1 MTDLESTGAG
11 PDFAQGIDKTELL
24 GRNIVAGR
32 VGSEAALLVST
43 DSGFHIIGAHCTHY
57 HGPLAKGL
65 LVDDTIRCPWHHAC
79 FSIKTGEALRA
90 PALSPVPSWIVE
102 ERDGKIFAH
111 EKRKRSTP
119 PALVATDA
127 PNNIVIIGGGAAGFS
142 AADTLRRRG
151 YQGSIV
157 VLSDDPAPPVDRPNL
172 SKDYLAG
179 KAPESW
185 IPLKPAGFYGKNQID
200 LRLGTNVTDINV
212 ASRKA
217 LLGNGSTVSYDRLL
231 LATGA
236 EPIRLSIPGADQ
248 PHVHTL
254 RSLADS
260 RAIIDAA
267 SRARRAVVLGA
278 SFIGL
283 EVAASLRQRG
293 IDVDVVAPDRRPL
306 ERIFGPQMGDFIRKL
321 HEDHGVVF
329 HLEDKATAIEGKEV
343 RLGSGD
349 ALKADLV
356 IVGVGVRP
364 RLELAVKAGLSVGR
378 GVLVDAYLQTSA
390 PGVFAAGD
398 IARWPDP
405 HSGASLRI
413 EHWVVAQRQGQ
424 TAALNMISREEK
436 FTGVPFFWS
445 QHYDT
450 RINYVGH
457 AESWDEIT
465 VEGDIASKNCL
476 LRFQKAGRLLA
487 VASISRDLDNLR
499 AEMTMERS

>member
-1 MTDLESTGAG
+1 VTEPKSTAAG
-11 PDFAQGIDKTELL
+11 PDFAQGIDAADLVSRE
-24 GRNIVAGR
+24 IIAGR
-32 VGSEAALLVST
+32 VGDEAALLIRT

-57 HGPLAKGL
+57 HGPLAQGL
-65 LVDDTIRCPWHHAC
+65 LVEDTIRCPWHHAC
-79 FSIKTGEALRA
+79 FSIKSGEALRA
-90 PALSPVPSWIVE
+90 PAFSPVPSWIVE
-102 ERDGKIFAH
+102 ERDGKIFAR
-111 EKRKRSTP
+111 EKCKRPTP
-119 PALVATDA
+119 LALVATDA

-142 AADTLRRRG
+142 AADTLRREG
-151 YQGSIV
+151 YQGSII

-185 IPLKPAGFYGKNQID
+185 IPLKPASFYSKNQID
-200 LRLGTNVTDINV
+200 LRLGTNVTDIDV

-217 LLGNGSTVSYDRLL
+217 VLGNGSTVSYDRLL

-236 EPIRLSIPGADQ
+236 EPVRLQIPGADL

-254 RSLADS
+254 RTIGDS
-260 RAIIDAA
+260 RAIIEATG
-267 SRARRAVVLGA
+267 RAHRAVVLGA

-293 IDVDVVAPDRRPL
+293 IDVHVVAPDRRPL
-306 ERIFGPQMGDFIRKL
+306 ERVFGPQMGDFIRKL

-329 HLEDKATAIEGKEV
+329 HLENKATAIEGNEV

-349 ALKADLV
+349 TLEADLV
-356 IVGVGVRP
+356 VVGVGVRP
-364 RLELAVKAGLSVGR
+364 RIELAAKAGLSVDR

-390 PGVFAAGD
+390 RGIFAAGD

-405 HSGASLRI
+405 HSGTSLRI
-413 EHWVVAQRQGQ
+413 EHWVVAQRQGK
-424 TAALNMISREEK
+424 TAALNMIGRQEK

-450 RINYVGH
+450 PINYVGH

-487 VASISRDLDNLR
+487 VASIFRDVDNLQ
-499 AEMTMERS
+499 AELMMERS